1 MREEQYNEKFWERSP
16 IFRERIRERRRSFQ
30 EKSVIGTNSRH
41 KNGNSPKSQEGTCPS
56 GEGEPKPTGRPRIL
70 FENKEKL
77 NFLLIST
84 YCSQYV
90 LLNVCRRKI
99 KCFTW
104 IFRIFNFFFCL
115 SLCLFRLYLIYLIFK
130 KNVFLPFP
138 SLGEGGG
145 CKKILREIFSLELPV
160 TGGRGRFYKVI
171 YKFVWLCFRILN
183 FWVTVKLRFR
193 ICLVLIMFGTC
204 SVYPSQKMFVEEKR
218 SNIRLL
224 SRILIFLLNI

>member
-1 MREEQYNEKFWERSP
+1 M
-16 IFRERIRERRRSFQ
+16 
-30 EKSVIGTNSRH
+30 
-41 KNGNSPKSQEGTCPS
+41 PKWRGRTETYRTPS
-56 GEGEPKPTGRPRIL
+56 NLAWKQR
-70 FENKEKL
+70 KVK
-77 NFLLIST
+77 FLLISA

-130 KNVFLPFP
+130 KNMFLPFP

-183 FWVTVKLRFR
+183 FWVTVKLRFC